1 MQQAGA
7 AQPGSDAEKIIASL
21 VDDIWQ
27 ALRQDDLTDAERIRA
42 IGEAIG
48 RNADTELLGRL
59 ALGRLWRQLS
69 VAQRQRYAD
78 HFPGYITRALASQLV
93 AAAGDVDGTLDDH
106 VQLRGSEAAGKG
118 DIIVHSKIIPTEGQ
132 PAAVDW
138 RLRNVEGT
146 LSIIDLLIDGV
157 SLLVTKRSE
166 FAAVVEQGS
175 IEDLLAELKAS
186 AGS

>member
-1 MQQAGA
+1 M
-7 AQPGSDAEKIIASL
+7 
-21 VDDIWQ
+21 
-27 ALRQDDLTDAERIRA
+27 TDAERIRA

-48 RNADTELLGRL
+48 RNADIKLLGRL

-69 VAQRQRYAD
+69 DAQRQRYAD
-78 HFPGYITRALASQLV
+78 HFPGYVKRTLASQLV
-93 AAAGDVDGTLDDH
+93 AAAGDVDGALDDH
-106 VQLRGSEAAGKG
+106 VQLHGGEAAGKG

-132 PAAVDW
+132 PAAVGW
-138 RLRNVEGT
+138 RLRHVEGT
-146 LSIIDLLIDGV
+146 LSIIDLLTDGV

-175 IEDLLAELKAS
+175 IDDLLAELEAN